1 MARKGYGKKDGSRR
15 GTKAGAEAEIKH
27 QNVDIQKEGNRMK
40 KRIRRGKTHVN
51 SNTVSNGARKEYSG
65 YRKTRAKRMTR

>member
-1 MARKGYGKKDGSRR
+1 MAKKMEADEEQ
-15 GTKAGAEAEIKH
+15 KLAVEAEIKH